1 MKSYFPNWL
10 GRILLVVTL
19 ISTGNLVVAAP
30 DSEAQEFW
38 LAHDEQSTIEV
49 SHEAWQTLLDKYL
62 DADHASG
69 VNRFDYKSIDKSDR
83 KVLDDYLDSLQAVD
97 PRKLSKNEQLA
108 YWINFYNALTAQVV
122 VEEYPVQSIRKIR
135 FLTSPFGPW
144 DKNFVKV
151 QGKKLSLNDIE
162 HGILRPIWKD
172 PRIHFAVNC
181 ASIGCPNLID
191 EAFTAANADELMEEA
206 ASDFINHSRGV
217 EIQGDTLVLSSIF
230 DWYGSDFGSNEVEI
244 VAYISQFFDG
254 NTSDLTALNKFSYQ
268 YDWNLNQ
275 P

>member
-1 MKSYFPNWL
+1 MKLRLSNLFV
-10 GRILLVVTL
+10 RL
-19 ISTGNLVVAAP
+19 IAVAAWAAISSAAFAAP
-30 DSEAQEFW
+30 ESEIQEFW
-38 LAHDEQSTIEV
+38 MAHDEQSSIEV
-49 SHEAWQTLLDKYL
+49 SHQAWQDLLDKYL
-62 DADHASG
+62 DDDHESG
-69 VNRFDYKSIDKSDR
+69 VNRFDYSAVGDADR
-83 KVLDDYLDSLQAVD
+83 KLLDGYLDDLQAVD
-97 PRKLSKNEQLA
+97 PRTLSRDEQLA

-122 VEEYPVQSIRKIR
+122 VDEYPVSSIRKIR

-144 DKNFVKV
+144 DKNLVSV

-181 ASIGCPNLID
+181 ASIGCPNLVG
-191 EAFTAANADELMEEA
+191 EAFTAENSDDLMDEA

-230 DWYGSDFGSNEVEI
+230 DWYGGDFGNNETEI
-244 VAYISQFFDG
+244 VAYIAQYFDG
-254 NTSDLTALNKFSYQ
+254 DTSQLNALSKFEYQ
-268 YDWNLNQ
+268 YDWDLNK